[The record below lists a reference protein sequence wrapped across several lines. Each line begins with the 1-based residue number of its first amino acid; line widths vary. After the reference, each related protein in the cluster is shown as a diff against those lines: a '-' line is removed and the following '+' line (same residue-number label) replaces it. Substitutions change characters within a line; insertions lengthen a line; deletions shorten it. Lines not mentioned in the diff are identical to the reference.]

1 MSLGVRY
8 YIGEINK
15 GDTAELKAALRERDG
30 VVPANEI
37 ASVEFTVQRPNG
49 AVEAPVSGEIED
61 DGQGYLQ
68 YEPTTER
75 GPYLAQAQFTLLN
88 GEVRSVMVNFV
99 VEDPF
104 YVPPVTDEQLVAEEV
119 WLRFEDSFDSME
131 GGPVLRDYTLANFDQ
146 KKIERFI
153 PDALLDINV
162 QMPPSQHKV
171 SDFSH
176 PEGMSPAWEELK
188 SYVTGEEASEN
199 GVNFKALSDN
209 ADVKPNLH
217 PETWEWIGPG
227 KINELMPLLSKGVL
241 CKTLQHLI
249 RSYVEQPVPQGAQI
263 AYEDRTRYA
272 QAWQQVYQIE
282 HDDWYTMVRLWKRQE
297 LNLGHSALLVSSKAG
312 RLFFSGN
319 ILRSRNI
326 GRGFF

>member
-1 MSLGVRY
+1 MYRLAKSIARFSADITDEMSLGVRY

-15 GDTAELKAALRERDG
+15 GDTAELKAALRLNDG
-30 VVPANEI
+30 VVPADEI
-37 ASVEFTVQRPNG
+37 AGVEFTVQRPNG
-49 AVEAPVSGEIED
+49 TVETPVAGEIED

-68 YEPTTER
+68 YEATSEV
-75 GPYLAQAQFTLLN
+75 GPYLVQAQFTLVN
-88 GEVRSVMVNFV
+88 QEVRSVMVNFV

-104 YVPPVTDEQLVAEEV
+104 APITNEQLVAEEV
-119 WLRFEDSFDSME
+119 WLRFEDAFDSVE
-131 GGPVLRDYTLANFDQ
+131 GGPVLRDYTLAHFDQ

-162 QMPPSQHKV
+162 QMPPSQHSV
-171 SDFSH
+171 STFAQPS
-176 PEGMSPAWEELK
+176 
-188 SYVTGEEASEN
+188 SE
-199 GVNFKALSDN
+199 
-209 ADVKPNLH
+209 
-217 PETWEWIGPG
+217 G

-241 CKTLQHLI
+241 CKVIQHLI

-282 HDDWYTMVRLWKRQE
+282 HEDWYTMVRLWKRQE